1 MATGMKRNL
10 IAGIACAL
18 LLPLLAA
25 AGGLQAAGFGKT
37 VSFTRTQ
44 GRAAAVGTID
54 AAYYNPAG
62 LAPLKD
68 GLYLDAGYQVMT
80 KTVAYKIAYTNGDD
94 DTPSPYIPN
103 FCAAYKVRNA
113 AVFLALDMPRGVER
127 MHFRKPEG
135 GMPLISY
142 VALGLD
148 PYQMAALRSGGLTET
163 LGGAELPAVT
173 YVKASR
179 YWLQGRLGGAFA
191 ITENLAFTG
200 GIACS
205 YFRGERSAG
214 VLRYGTVDK
223 IKRSGVGWSGFAGV
237 MLGPPT
243 RFVLTV
249 LYATPVFARG
259 KELNVKYYY
268 TRLTE
273 ERLPDYLLIGL
284 NLRTVDRASIQLSYQ
299 VDFSGERRY
308 GSRNLLTR
316 DHEWG
321 FVDWL
326 AVAESAAAWSALPL
340 IAAGN
345 VQNYKHKNRHS
356 FGVTLELDIGNF
368 TASSGIS
375 YMTQETYPRAQN
387 PLDPDLA
394 RVGWGAG
401 LRAPAGENIVIET
414 GTAYYF
420 FITDRMLYNSI
431 KMNRSAWT
439 WGFNVT
445 LKAM

>member
-1 MATGMKRNL
+1 MRDIL
-10 IAGIACAL
+10 IAL
-18 LLPLLAA
+18 LLTAGA
-25 AGGLQAAGFGKT
+25 AGGLHAAGFGTT

-44 GRAAAVGTID
+44 GRAGAVGTVD

-62 LAPLKD
+62 LASLKD
-68 GLYLDAGYQVMT
+68 GFYLDAGYQVMT
-80 KTVAYKIAYTNGDD
+80 KTVAYKITYTNGTD
-94 DTPSPYIPN
+94 DTPSPFIPN
-103 FCAAYKVRNA
+103 FCAVYKVRNA
-113 AVFLALDMPRGVER
+113 ALFLSLDMPRGVER
-127 MHFRKPEG
+127 VNFRKPRG

-148 PYQMAALRSGGLTET
+148 PYQMAALRSAGLTKN
-163 LGGAELPAVT
+163 LGGIELPGVT

-179 YWLQGRLGGAFA
+179 YWLQGRLGGSFS
-191 ITENLAFTG
+191 ITENVAFAG

-205 YFRGERSAG
+205 YFEGDRSAG
-214 VLRYGTVDK
+214 ILSSGTIDK
-223 IKRSGVGWSGFAGV
+223 LERSGVGWSGFAGL
-237 MLGPPT
+237 MLGPPEK
-243 RFVLTV
+243 FVLTA
-249 LYATPVFARG
+249 LYGTPVFARG
-259 KELNVKYYY
+259 KEKNVKYYY
-268 TRLTE
+268 THIME
-273 ERLPDYLLIGL
+273 QRLPDYLLIGL
-284 NLRTVDRASIQLSYQ
+284 NLRTVEKASIQFSYR

-326 AVAESAAAWSALPL
+326 AVVQGAAGWSALPL
-340 IAAGN
+340 VAAGN
-345 VQNYKHKNRHS
+345 AQNYKHKNRHS
-356 FGVTLELDIGNF
+356 FGITLELDIGNF

-401 LRAPAGENIVIET
+401 LRASAGNNLVIET

-420 FITDRMLYNSI
+420 YITDRMLYNSI
-431 KMNRSAWT
+431 KLNRSGWT
-439 WGFNVT
+439 WGVNVT
-445 LKAM
+445 LKAL